1 MREYSGLLRYLP
13 IVLAV
18 ALGCSS
24 EPEKKP
30 EKKPEAKKGFLEL
43 KIQSPALRV
52 ITVDPDGSIA
62 DILTPTRATGKLS
75 AADLKTLQDLASAVE
90 WDKIPAEGFKTADG
104 KPAGG
109 GRTYDL
115 TYFMMSPAKTVHSMD
130 GAAEGNFGKLRDAIE
145 VDANKIGR

>member
-1 MREYSGLLRYLP
+1 MKIREYSPWRTLP

-24 EPEKKP
+24 APEKKP
-30 EKKPEAKKGFLEL
+30 EPKKGFLEL
-43 KIQSPALRV
+43 RIQSPALRV
-52 ITVDPDGSIA
+52 ITVDPDGSVA
-62 DILTPTRATGKLS
+62 DILTPTRAVGKLTP
-75 AADLKTLQDLASAVE
+75 ADLKTLQDLASAVE

-104 KPAGG
+104 KPAAG

-115 TYFMMSPAKTVHSMD
+115 TYFMRSPSKTVHSMD
-130 GAAEGNFGKLRDAIE
+130 GADEGSFGKLRDAIE